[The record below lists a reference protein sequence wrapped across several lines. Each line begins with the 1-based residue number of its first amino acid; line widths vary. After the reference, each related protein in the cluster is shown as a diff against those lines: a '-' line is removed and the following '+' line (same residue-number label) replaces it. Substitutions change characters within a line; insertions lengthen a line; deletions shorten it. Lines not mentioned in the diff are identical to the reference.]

1 MMGVIAGGEKR
12 RATDDRAI
20 SGPCT
25 ALTFLRNKRS
35 RTCPTPRPS
44 PQALVVVSM
53 WHVSCR
59 KNFSL
64 NCLVKTA
71 DDAELRG
78 IRILSNEVAII
89 NLISL
94 IVGRSGRELTSPL
107 SESQETEAIIS
118 TSKSPFPEIVRMSS
132 LIVAGRSPR
141 NMRKQTQ

>member
-44 PQALVVVSM
+44 PRALVSM

-71 DDAELRG
+71 DNAELRG

-94 IVGRSGRELTSPL
+94 IVGRSGREPTSPL

-132 LIVAGRSPR
+132 LIVAGRSSR